1 MALIK
6 CPECG
11 NDVSDKA
18 KKCPH
23 CGYDKERKYC
33 PECGTML
40 TIDAPSCTNC
50 GYTFNKV
57 VNNEPDN
64 GENYGLAIAGLI
76 LSFNLNIV
84 GLIFGIVALA
94 TNKGKKNNARNLG
107 LAATIISS
115 ISLVINIILIIISIC
130 ADIPYEYY

>member
-11 NDVSDKA
+11 NDISDKA

-40 TIDAPSCTNC
+40 AIDDAKCSNC

-57 VNNEPDN
+57 VEPAPDN
-64 GENYGLAIAGLI
+64 GENYALAIAGLI
-76 LSFNLNIV
+76 LSFNFSLM
-84 GLIFGIVALA
+84 GLIFGIIVLVA
-94 TNKGKKNNARNLG
+94 NKGKKNNARNFA

-115 ISLVINIILIIISIC
+115 ISLIINIIVYIIYTVLKINY
-130 ADIPYEYY
+130 PYY